1 VRANLEHFEA
11 YYCEGVSLSEKEL
24 IVSGRRLTEPG
35 EETLARLRRAVHCFE
50 QAVVLDGRSW
60 ASMWLLG
67 KIHQRLRDH
76 HASLHWF
83 ARAFAVRPDH
93 ADVARE
99 ASLEAMALGHGA
111 EGVRYA
117 EAGWRANP
125 EDLGLLANLGLA
137 HLIGGDLDLARKHAE
152 EAVEGAPED
161 TISRA
166 LLATVTA
173 VTEGR
178 RPRPNKLGD
187 LARYP

>member
-1 VRANLEHFEA
+1 MHANVEHFEA
-11 YYCEGVSLSEKEL
+11 YYCEGVSLAEKEL
-24 IVSGRRLTEPG
+24 IVSGRRLNEPA
-35 EETLARLRRAVHCFE
+35 ETVLARLQRAVHCFE
-50 QAVVLDGRSW
+50 QAVVLDPCSW

-67 KIHQRLRDH
+67 KVHQRLRDH
-76 HASLHWF
+76 EESLHWF

-111 EGVRYA
+111 DGVRYA

-125 EDLGLLANLGLA
+125 EDMGLLANLGLA
-137 HLIGGDLDLARKHAE
+137 HLLGGDLDLALKHAE
-152 EAVEGAPED
+152 TAVHGAPAD
-161 TISRA
+161 RVSRA

-173 VTEGR
+173 VTQGR
-178 RPRPNKLGD
+178 RPRPSKLGD